1 MRDLHVNV
9 TNTVRDWFELD
20 TELARL
26 GLDSMEEALV
36 KTGARGPYSP
46 EDLAVMETTT
56 TVVDKS
62 AMGL

>member
-1 MRDLHVNV
+1 MRDLHHNY
-9 TNTVRDWFELD
+9 TNTVRDWLELD

-36 KTGARGPYSP
+36 KTGARPPFSP

-56 TVVDKS
+56 TLVDFK
-62 AMGL
+62 MG